1 MLRGAG
7 GWQEHPE
14 AGGQRK
20 GCPSCPEVAF
30 NPAVP
35 PPSCDA
41 QRTLKP
47 ISSAFRGSWQ
57 GERGSSCE
65 EGRGA
70 GHTAGAQ

>member
-7 GWQEHPE
+7 GWQEHPK

-30 NPAVP
+30 NPAVH

-47 ISSAFRGSWQ
+47 ISTPFQGS
-57 GERGSSCE
+57 
-65 EGRGA
+65 
-70 GHTAGAQ
+70 